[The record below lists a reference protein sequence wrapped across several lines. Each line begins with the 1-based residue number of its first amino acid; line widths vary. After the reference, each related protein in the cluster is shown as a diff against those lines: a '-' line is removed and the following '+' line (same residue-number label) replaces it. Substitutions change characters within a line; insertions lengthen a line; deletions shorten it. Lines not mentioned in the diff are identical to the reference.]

1 MQDQLVSLA
10 TARLAKDKGFD
21 WKCLF
26 HYSKWDNNK
35 TPEPN
40 KTRATS
46 LKPIL
51 EHPRS
56 DYYTCGDVNV
66 SNLFWNHF
74 NKTVWKD
81 KKAVD
86 SYAIDCPTQSLLQR
100 WLREIH
106 GISIDLNSSHK
117 NYKQSISYFYTI
129 IEYDRP
135 HGGPSN
141 VKNIIC
147 MRNGSYQC
155 YEECLELALQEAL
168 KLIK

>member
-1 MQDQLVSLA
+1 MQEQLVSLQ
-10 TARLAKDKGFD
+10 TARLAKDNGFN
-21 WKCLF
+21 WECLF
-26 HYSKWDNNK
+26 HYSKCNNNK

-46 LKPIL
+46 LKPVL

-56 DYYTCGDVNV
+56 DYYTCGDVKV
-66 SNLFWNHF
+66 SDLFWNHF

-100 WLREIH
+100 WLREVHKIDIDINRG
-106 GISIDLNSSHK
+106 GIRDDWYVGFRK
-117 NYKQSISYFYTI
+117 FGYNYNRLIAIYKTY
-129 IEYDRP
+129 
-135 HGGPSN
+135 
-141 VKNIIC
+141 
-147 MRNGSYQC
+147 
-155 YEECLELALQEAL
+155 ELALEAGLLAAL